1 MSIVYPPRRR
11 NAEVT
16 SPVYSDRAPP
26 TENIAVSLFRQRPWA
41 SVSRRMH
48 YVRIVRRPH
57 LTQGRRLNS
66 ETAMFPVSVLE
77 ALTLEDRHSHV
88 PQAAGSRRSEISP
101 VAGGLRVRLFWSSR
115 AYLEPSPVLVLSGQ
129 APARPATLAAV
140 FGPAWSSR
148 VFCDAERET
157 IKRGIGV
164 ATGVA
169 PRPTVS
175 CARTCHPRW

>member
-1 MSIVYPPRRR
+1 
-11 NAEVT
+11 
-16 SPVYSDRAPP
+16 
-26 TENIAVSLFRQRPWA
+26 
-41 SVSRRMH
+41 MH

-57 LTQGRRLNS
+57 LTQGRCLNS

-88 PQAAGSRRSEISP
+88 PLAAGSRGSEIAP
-101 VAGGLRVRLFWSSR
+101 VAGGQRVRLFWSSR

-157 IKRGIGV
+157 IKSGESTPPGLAIQPRRLE
-164 ATGVA
+164 TG
-169 PRPTVS
+169 RR
-175 CARTCHPRW
+175 CALL

>member
-1 MSIVYPPRRR
+1 
-11 NAEVT
+11 
-16 SPVYSDRAPP
+16 
-26 TENIAVSLFRQRPWA
+26 
-41 SVSRRMH
+41 MH

-140 FGPAWSSR
+140 FGPAWASR
-148 VFCDAERET
+148 VFCDAERW
-157 IKRGIGV
+157 IPYKVGSIRS
-164 ATGVA
+164 
-169 PRPTVS
+169 R
-175 CARTCHPRW
+175 